1 MGCLYLLFAL
11 ISPRILFV
19 VLWIFTDYVRIAWDF
34 WLWPLLL
41 VIFMPVTGLAL
52 MWAYNTEFGLFQI
65 AAIVVGVLMDLGSNS
80 EAERR
85 RRRQPQR

>member
-1 MGCLYLLFAL
+1 MLFAL

-19 VLWIFTDYVRIAWDF
+19 VLWIFTDYVRLAWDF

-65 AAIVVGVLMDLGSNS
+65 AAIIIGAFMDFGSHG

-85 RRRQPQR
+85 RRRQPRRA